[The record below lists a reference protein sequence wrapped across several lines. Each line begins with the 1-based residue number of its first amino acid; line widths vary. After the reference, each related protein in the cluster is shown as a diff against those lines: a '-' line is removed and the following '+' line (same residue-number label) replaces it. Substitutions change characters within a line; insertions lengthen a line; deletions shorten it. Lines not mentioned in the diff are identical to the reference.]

1 MKKVKHSKSQG
12 IELVFFIFIVL
23 VYLGAILFFF
33 NEYNQKYHDYIK
45 AKEEVFDN
53 SIKDIF
59 GTYEEF
65 SDFIFRSEINR
76 ESVLSIIAQ
85 ASNADDEKKQELR
98 ENLYLKLNEVYGVTK
113 EYNFRQLHFHL
124 ANGDSFLRF
133 HSPEKYGDN
142 LLDIRESIRIANE
155 EKRYVSGFEEGR
167 IFNGYRYVYPL
178 SYEGKHIGSV
188 EISISMACL
197 IEELYKSD
205 EMRDIG
211 FIISKDIVESTVF
224 KEEQDRYGTSYISE
238 DYLYDSEVFE
248 FIRNGEHSLKLQEN
262 TGFINALKDDIKD
275 ELERKESF
283 SLAFYYDSNAYII
296 LYHAIEDISGKPV
309 GYIFCIDD
317 SSYLEDLKRDKYIL
331 FSLSFFTL
339 GIVILMFFTIRRIQ
353 KKIYSLAL
361 IDQLTQVYNRAS
373 FYEFAKKQVAK
384 RNRNNKKLSIAMID
398 IDFFKKVNDTFGHS
412 AGDLTLKQLAKIV
425 LGSIRTSDIFARF
438 GGEEF
443 ILLLPDT
450 ELNMAEIVLERVRE
464 NVEKYNFPEV
474 GNITISIGVAEIKLE
489 EEIDA
494 AIKRADIALYEAKTT
509 GRNKVVLA
517 Q

>member
-12 IELVFFIFIVL
+12 IELFFFIFIVL
-23 VYLGAILFFF
+23 VYLGAILFFL

-197 IEELYKSD
+197 IEELYCQ
-205 EMRDIG
+205 
-211 FIISKDIVESTVF
+211 TA
-224 KEEQDRYGTSYISE
+224 
-238 DYLYDSEVFE
+238 
-248 FIRNGEHSLKLQEN
+248 N
-262 TGFINALKDDIKD
+262 
-275 ELERKESF
+275 
-283 SLAFYYDSNAYII
+283 
-296 LYHAIEDISGKPV
+296 
-309 GYIFCIDD
+309 C
-317 SSYLEDLKRDKYIL
+317 
-331 FSLSFFTL
+331 
-339 GIVILMFFTIRRIQ
+339 
-353 KKIYSLAL
+353 
-361 IDQLTQVYNRAS
+361 NR
-373 FYEFAKKQVAK
+373 V
-384 RNRNNKKLSIAMID
+384 
-398 IDFFKKVNDTFGHS
+398 
-412 AGDLTLKQLAKIV
+412 
-425 LGSIRTSDIFARF
+425 
-438 GGEEF
+438 
-443 ILLLPDT
+443 
-450 ELNMAEIVLERVRE
+450 
-464 NVEKYNFPEV
+464 
-474 GNITISIGVAEIKLE
+474 
-489 EEIDA
+489 
-494 AIKRADIALYEAKTT
+494 
-509 GRNKVVLA
+509 
-517 Q
+517 